1 MVEKGY
7 YLLSKHLHLNGSSR
21 RLNAKTLLS
30 EPSFAREAKRGF
42 RYDCLL
48 SPVEKL
54 IPNNGENS
62 VRRLGGKG

>member
-1 MVEKGY
+1 
-7 YLLSKHLHLNGSSR
+7 
-21 RLNAKTLLS
+21 LNAKTLLS
-30 EPSFAREAKRGF
+30 ELSFAREAKKGF

-62 VRRLGGKG
+62 VQRLGGKG